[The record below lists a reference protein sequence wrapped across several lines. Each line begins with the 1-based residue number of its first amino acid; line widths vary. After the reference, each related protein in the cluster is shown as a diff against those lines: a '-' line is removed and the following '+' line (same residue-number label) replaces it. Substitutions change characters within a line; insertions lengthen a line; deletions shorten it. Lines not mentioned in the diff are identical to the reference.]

1 MTAKIPSL
9 KTRLIQ
15 SRLCFL
21 ALQLVSGLVYA
32 DSQNIPNPSLT
43 PGDILTT
50 SMEDICTPGYSK
62 SVRNVPSSVK
72 QEAYKAYGIYEHGPG
87 EYEVD
92 HLISLE
98 LGGSNSIKNLW
109 PESYLT
115 QPLNAHVKDKLEN
128 RLHALVC
135 NGALSL
141 AVAQTEIATNWVSA
155 YQKYVGPLPSADLQ
169 SKSELLAREHDES
182 GSRQSPA
189 PPHRSNECPKGMP
202 VKVSKRGI
210 YHQLGDPNYDR
221 THPIACFVSSD
232 EAISSGF
239 RAAKN

>member
-1 MTAKIPSL
+1 MSTQQLFFIKHRRNNPL
-9 KTRLIQ
+9 HYLV
-15 SRLCFL
+15 LL
-21 ALQLVSGLVYA
+21 LVSGLVA
-32 DSQNIPNPSLT
+32 ANSLELPDSSLT
-43 PGDILTT
+43 PGDVLTT
-50 SMEDICTPGYSK
+50 EASIVCVPGYSK

-72 QEAYKAYGIYEHGPG
+72 QDAYKAYGIYEHGHG

-135 NGALSL
+135 NGALPL

-155 YQKYVGPLPSADLQ
+155 YQKYVGPLPGTDLQ
-169 SKSELLAREHDES
+169 TKSESVSRESDES
-182 GSRQSPA
+182 GSRPSPA
-189 PPHRSNECPKGMP
+189 APHRSNECPEDMP
-202 VKVSKRGI
+202 VKVTKRGI
-210 YHQLGDPNYDR
+210 YHQPGDPNYDR
-221 THPIACFVSSD
+221 THPIACFVSPG

-239 RAAKN
+239 RAPKH